1 MRPLLPLMSEQIALD
16 AGRREDRVA
25 TWIQFGLEPAQR
37 VPGQHGPVADV
48 VSKRAGAP
56 VSDPDAATSQ
66 I

>member
-1 MRPLLPLMSEQIALD
+1 MRPLLPLMSKQIALHASHGGD
-16 AGRREDRVA
+16 LVA

-37 VPGQHGPVADV
+37 VPGQHGLVADV